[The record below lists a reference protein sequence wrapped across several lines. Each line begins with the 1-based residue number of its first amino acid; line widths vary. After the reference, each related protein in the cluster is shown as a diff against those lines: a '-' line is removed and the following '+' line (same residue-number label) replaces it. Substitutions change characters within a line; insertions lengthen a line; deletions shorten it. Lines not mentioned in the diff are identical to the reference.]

1 MPDKAAEIALM
12 ESAPPQGPARI
23 GRGLREVRE
32 RLGWKLPDV
41 AASLRIRESFLD
53 AIERGDLEALPGFAY
68 QSGFVR
74 SYAQIL
80 GLDPD
85 EILRR
90 FQEEGAGIAPK
101 EELRMLSPVPD
112 RGVPSGAIILLGV
125 VLLLGGYGLWFL
137 HSTHER
143 ELAQSVPPV
152 PAELAPLALPPA
164 KPDTPAT
171 PAAATAP
178 VTKPPA
184 VTSVVPP
191 AIAPVVAP
199 TTPPVAT
206 PSAPPAS
213 PVTPPSAT
221 GETIFAAADT
231 WVEVTDASG
240 NILFSRVLRTG
251 ESWPVPDESGLILTT
266 GNAGGTEIVTN
277 GKTGAPL
284 GAPGVVLHNY
294 VLTPPAASKLSTPQ
308 AATP

>member
-12 ESAPPQGPARI
+12 ESDTPQGPARI
-23 GRGLREVRE
+23 GRSLREVRE

-41 AASLRIRESFLD
+41 AAALRIRESFLD

-143 ELAQSVPPV
+143 ELAQAVPPV

-164 KPDTPAT
+164 KPDTPAPP
-171 PAAATAP
+171 PAAATP
-178 VTKPPA
+178 VTKPAAVTPVLAPVAPA
-184 VTSVVPP
+184 VAPNPP
-191 AIAPVVAP
+191 S
-199 TTPPVAT
+199 
-206 PSAPPAS
+206 SAPPAPPATSSS
-213 PVTPPSAT
+213 PP

-240 NILFSRVLRTG
+240 NILFSRVLHTG
-251 ESWPVPDESGLILTT
+251 ESWPVPDEPGLTLTT
-266 GNAGGTEIVTN
+266 GNAGGTEIATN

-294 VLTPPAASKLSTPQ
+294 LLTPPAAAKPPTPQ